1 MKISILMPTYDC
13 PPELL
18 EKSIS
23 SVFAQTHKDVEL
35 IIKDG
40 CLSNSAISKPA
51 IRDLILGLG
60 LKVTYILSPDGP
72 PPEESGFFRHNGF
85 YQALNECVNAAT
97 GEVLSLLCSDD
108 ERGDSETLAFV
119 NDEFERHGNS
129 PFFLYGITE
138 YIDLDD
144 KATLTLQPHTLPI
157 TYESLLKAYTL
168 GTPAFFWN
176 RAVHDKFGL
185 FNYAECPWSAD
196 LEFWLRCWRGME
208 SKFVPRI
215 LGRYRVWG
223 MSQCAE
229 NQELVSAETA
239 RILEKHGAKMYG
251 T

>member
-1 MKISILMPTYDC
+1 VKISILMPTYDC
-13 PPELL
+13 PPRLL
-18 EKSIS
+18 RKSIS
-23 SVFAQTHKDVEL
+23 SVFAQTHTDVEL

-40 CLSNSAISKPA
+40 CVSNPAISNTMIKG
-51 IRDLILGLG
+51 LVSKLGS
-60 LKVTYILSPDGP
+60 KVTYILSPDGP

-108 ERGDSETLAFV
+108 DRGDSETLAFV

-138 YIDLDD
+138 YTDVADTSTRMTQSNTI
-144 KATLTLQPHTLPI
+144 PI

-185 FNYAECPWSAD
+185 FNAGEYPWAAD
-196 LEFWLRCWRGME
+196 LEFWLRCWRGIE
-208 SKFVPRI
+208 SKFVPRV

-223 MSQCAE
+223 VSQCVE
-229 NQELVSAETA
+229 NQELVSTETA